1 MTQSLQSAAALQTLL
16 DHATA
21 ERDEATAQLYLLL
34 EQARRVQA
42 QREQLLAYRDEY
54 QARWTAQFR
63 RSAAIEVVQ
72 SYQSFVERLAH
83 AIQQL
88 DQQNAQADAKCHDAR
103 ALLLARETRVAA
115 VRKLLERRA
124 DDQQRAAQ
132 QREQKTTDEIA
143 SLTLWHARPALTAAI
158 GS

>member
-21 ERDEATAQLYLLL
+21 ERDEATAQLYLML
-34 EQARRVQA
+34 EQTRRVQS
-42 QREQLLAYRDEY
+42 QREQLVAYRDEY

-63 RSAAIEVVQ
+63 RSAAIEVLQ

-88 DQQNAQADAKCHDAR
+88 EHQAQHAEAQCQTAR
-103 ALLLARETRVAA
+103 TQLLALETRVAS

-124 DDQQRAAQ
+124 TEQQRVAQ
-132 QREQKTTDEIA
+132 AREQKTTDEIA
-143 SLTLWHARPALTAAI
+143 SLTLWHARPALSAPITP
-158 GS
+158 

>member
-1 MTQSLQSAAALQTLL
+1 MTQSLQSASALQTLL

-34 EQARRVQA
+34 EQTRRVQA
-42 QREQLLAYRDEY
+42 QRAQLVAYRDEY

-83 AIQQL
+83 AILQL
-88 DQQNAQADAKCHDAR
+88 DQQNAQAESKCQDAR
-103 ALLLARETRVAA
+103 TLLLTRETRVAA
-115 VRKLLERRA
+115 VRKLLQRRA
-124 DDQQRAAQ
+124 GELQRTALQRDQ
-132 QREQKTTDEIA
+132 KSTDEIA
-143 SLTLWHARPALTAAI
+143 SLTLWHARPTSSAAI
-158 GS
+158 SS